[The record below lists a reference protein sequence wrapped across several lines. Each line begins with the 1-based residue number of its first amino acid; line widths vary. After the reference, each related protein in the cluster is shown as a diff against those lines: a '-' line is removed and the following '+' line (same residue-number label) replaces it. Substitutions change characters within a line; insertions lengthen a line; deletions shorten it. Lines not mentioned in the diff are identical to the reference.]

1 MLIDKRRFNYVTRHT
16 IERITN
22 YLKETLEEYDFTVKL
37 RESDSSESFYLHIY
51 CCHQFLKK
59 IRISNHDPK
68 KEEFDYDFDYDV
80 SASFDRP
87 GAINCHECLKQLFV
101 SLHLPLP
108 EQTENYDYVMD
119 ILNDLK
125 SGKRKLGFSQNIIA
139 EANSR
144 PRITITKRTPNTEA
158 IGECYVRVV

>member
-22 YLKETLEEYDFTVKL
+22 YLKETLEEYDFTVKV
-37 RESDSSESFYLHIY
+37 RESDSSESLYLHVY
-51 CCHQFLKK
+51 FYHQFLSKM
-59 IRISNHDPK
+59 RVSNHNPK
-68 KEEFDYDFDYDV
+68 REELDFDYDV

-87 GAINCHECLKQLFV
+87 GAINCHECLKQLLA

-108 EQTENYDYVMD
+108 EQTENYDYVMA

-125 SGKRKLGFSQNIIA
+125 SGKRTLGFSKNIIA
-139 EANSR
+139 NANSR
-144 PRITITKRTPNTEA
+144 PRITISKRTPNNEA
-158 IGECYVRVV
+158 RGEENVRVV